1 MNLSNF
7 QKVQAFNRAFDMV
20 NAEEPA
26 EYQRATSDMLGRVS
40 MSYYSR
46 VRCNVPPAVVTLRV
60 DLIKEEVG
68 ELFQAMDEKN
78 HKEIRDACADILYV
92 TYGMG
97 DVLGLPMDH
106 LYMKHLE
113 SEFLRANPTQD
124 DLTFLQHLL
133 TAPVKIRT
141 NFDASKAIGPLLS
154 VGDNKP
160 AWWQYLM
167 SHVHELTTLSEQ
179 ASLDME
185 SIALQL
191 CQILK
196 IVYLYAEQVGI
207 DADADFAIVH
217 ESNMSKLCG
226 DEAEAQATVHDY
238 EAKYAAGQSPYDAPY
253 YYFLPRLG
261 KYIVKNK
268 STGKALK
275 SINYKAVQF

>member
-26 EYQRATSDMLGRVS
+26 EYQRVTSDMLGRVS

-46 VRCNVPPAVVTLRV
+46 ARRNVSPAVVTLRV

-106 LYMKHLE
+106 LYMKHLQ
-113 SEFLRANPTQD
+113 SEFLRANPTKD
-124 DLTFLQHLL
+124 ELTFLQHLL
-133 TAPVKIRT
+133 TAPAKIRT

-160 AWWQYLM
+160 SWWQHLM

-179 ASLDME
+179 VSIDVE

-196 IVYLYAEQVGI
+196 IVYWYAEQVGI
-207 DADADFAIVH
+207 DADADLAIVH

-226 DEAEAQATVHDY
+226 DEAEAQATVRDY